1 MLARRAV
8 GHVVVELEIAVEL
21 GLHVDGAERELVD
34 GRTAAKRRR
43 LALVGG
49 ACATNGLLAGAGSKA
64 ALLAAIIL
72 ALPALEVE
80 VLVAGEVA
88 NVEIIPAEPGLLLVG
103 TLVVGVAGAGEGES
117 QVELQD
123 PV

>member
-1 MLARRAV
+1 MLAGRAV

-34 GRTAAKRRR
+34 GRAAAERGR
-43 LALVGG
+43 LALLGG

-64 ALLAAIIL
+64 APLVAVIL

-80 VLVAGEVA
+80 VLVVEEVA
-88 NVEIIPAEPGLLLVG
+88 NVKVIPVEPRLLLVG
-103 TLVVGVAGAGEGES
+103 TLVVGVAGAGEGLS
-117 QVELQD
+117 QVEL
-123 PV
+123 